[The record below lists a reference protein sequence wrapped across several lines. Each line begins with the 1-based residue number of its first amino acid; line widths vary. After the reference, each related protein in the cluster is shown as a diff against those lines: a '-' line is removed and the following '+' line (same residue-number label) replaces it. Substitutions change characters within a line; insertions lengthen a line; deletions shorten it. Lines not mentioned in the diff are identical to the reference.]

1 MRRVA
6 AIAVL
11 ALALVGLASAATT
24 SVAVVKVAYNARL
37 HSKIL
42 VNGSGMTLYMYTAD
56 YGKVSGCVDD
66 TSYHCIRAWPALL
79 TTGRPK
85 AGAGA
90 RASLLATAKRQD
102 GRGTQVMYGGH
113 LLYTYAGATGLG
125 LPPRDRK
132 PGDVNGQGVIS
143 AWWVLSP
150 AGKPIKK
157 TS

>member
-1 MRRVA
+1 
-6 AIAVL
+6 VL
-11 ALALVGLASAATT
+11 ALGLVGLASAAAT
-24 SVAVVKVAYNARL
+24 SVAVVKVADNAKL
-37 HSKIL
+37 HTKIL
-42 VNGSGMTLYMYTAD
+42 VNGSGMTLYVYTAD
-56 YGKVSGCVDD
+56 YGKVSDCVDD

-102 GRGTQVMYGGH
+102 GRGTQVRYGGH
-113 LLYTYAGATGLG
+113 LLYTYAGAPGLG